1 MPEHHWSIGD
11 LRHLRRVTYVRT
23 DLTVIEGN
31 GEVHSMLLQLCA
43 CVHPLHCFPAVL
55 TQQQHHNIHK
65 GLCTVL
71 AEEVWAPFHHL
82 SLEVSQGVGRSEE
95 VRGRVGAEARV
106 GAAGRDCGL
115 HHVELQPHEV
125 LNGAY
130 DGLLLHSQDAQ
141 KSLESDPLLDLD

>member
-1 MPEHHWSIGD
+1 M
-11 LRHLRRVTYVRT
+11 YART

-31 GEVHSMLLQLCA
+31 GEVYSMLLQLCA
-43 CVHPLHCFPAVL
+43 CVHPVHCFCEVL
-55 TQQQHHNIHK
+55 NQHLHLDIHK

-95 VRGRVGAEARV
+95 VGGGVGAEARV
-106 GAAGRDCGL
+106 GTAGRDCGL

-125 LNGAY
+125 FNGA
-130 DGLLLHSQDAQ
+130 DDCLLLHSHYA
-141 KSLESDPLLDLD
+141 KESLETSHVKPTCLVYSCSFMVTL